1 MDRDYVKAWGYSAT
15 LHALLFFLFAFA
27 VQSFRI
33 TPKPVFLE
41 LNLIGE
47 SSRGEGPGAEVLQSG
62 RETVSPEGASSA
74 EGVLA
79 EPKPPPGSAKSSPAK
94 EGGIVAKTT
103 PHASSVSTGERRSST
118 TPSASSTPAHLALL
132 EEEEPIGIVPR
143 KNREAAIKTTTGLG
157 LGLVAGT
164 PHGRA
169 IIEGQL
175 AGRAVRKQIFPE
187 YPKWAREQGIEGSVQ
202 YRLVVLPNGL
212 LKNPLILE
220 KTSGYRELDRVVY
233 EALLQW
239 EFEPLPPEVSPV
251 EQSGTILFLFNFK
264 QRPSTAP

>member
-1 MDRDYVKAWGYSAT
+1 MDRDYVKAWGYSAI
-15 LHALLFFLFAFA
+15 LHALLFFLFALA
-27 VQSFRI
+27 VQSFRV

-47 SSRGEGPGAEVLQSG
+47 SSRGEGPGGEVLQSG
-62 RETVSPEGASSA
+62 REAVSPEGASSA

-79 EPKPPPGSAKSSPAK
+79 EPKPPAGSAASRPAG
-94 EGGIVAKTT
+94 EDAVASKTT
-103 PHASSVSTGERRSST
+103 RPTASASTGERST
-118 TPSASSTPAHLALL
+118 STSPSATSTPAHLALS
-132 EEEEPIGIVPR
+132 EEAEPIGIIPR
-143 KNREAAIKTTTGLG
+143 KDREAAIKTTTGLG

-169 IIEGQL
+169 LIEGQL
-175 AGRAVRKQIFPE
+175 AGRAVRKQVFPE
-187 YPKWAREQGIEGSVQ
+187 YPKWAREQGVEGSVQ

-220 KTSGYRELDRVVY
+220 KTSGYRELDRIVY

-239 EFEPLPPEVSPV
+239 EFEPLPPDVSPV

-264 QRPSTAP
+264 NRPSEAP